1 VTSVTSVG
9 ADEAYFNGMDN
20 TKPSA
25 GAFGPIVLA
34 TDFSPA
40 SSAALLLAGKAARL
54 FKARLTVVHVFQYPV
69 HHGYPV
75 RVRWM
80 VEMLRNDVREKMKE
94 VARRLG
100 ELGIQAETVMIE
112 DGFPSEEI
120 AAYVGRCKN
129 PLVFV
134 GTHAVGGMDRFLL
147 GSTAEQILREAPCP
161 VVTTG
166 PHVRATGAGGACFS
180 RVLYPTDCG
189 EASLKAVPTVALIRR
204 FLPGALR
211 ILQVATGH
219 ERDGPSDRERF
230 APVREALES
239 SEWNSSPAPPEF
251 ATKHGTEISQ
261 AIVNEPERYSAD
273 LIVLGVHRASA
284 LASHLGPKLAFHV
297 IASAPCPVLTFAS

>member
-9 ADEAYFNGMDN
+9 ADEAYLNGMDD
-20 TKPSA
+20 TKPGP
-25 GAFGPIVLA
+25 GAFGHIVLA

-40 SSAALLLAGKAARL
+40 SSAALLLAGKAAKL
-54 FKARLTVVHVFQYPV
+54 FKARLTMLHVFQYPI

-80 VEMLRNDVREKMKE
+80 VEMLRNDVREKMNE
-94 VARRLG
+94 AGRRLG
-100 ELGIQAETVMIE
+100 ELGVQAETVMIE

-120 AAYVGRCKN
+120 TAYVGLCKN

-147 GSTAEQILREAPCP
+147 GSTAEQVLREALCP

-166 PHVRATGAGGACFS
+166 PNVRATGALDACFS

-211 ILQVATGH
+211 ILQVATEQ
-219 ERDGPSDRERF
+219 ERDGLSDSERF

-251 ATKHGTEISQ
+251 VRVHGTEISQ
-261 AIVNEPERYSAD
+261 AIVNEAELYPAD